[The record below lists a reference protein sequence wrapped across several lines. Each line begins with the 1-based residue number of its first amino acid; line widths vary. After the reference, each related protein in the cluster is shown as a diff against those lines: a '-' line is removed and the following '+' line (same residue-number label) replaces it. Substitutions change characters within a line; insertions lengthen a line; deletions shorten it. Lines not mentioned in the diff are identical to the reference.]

1 VLFTYDE
8 HGHPELGKVS
18 KSHIF
23 NELLGK
29 EIAQL
34 GLKVKSRPDEIGY
47 EVRCCA
53 PASYDL
59 VYCSMLGMG
68 VYNLF
73 SQGITGCMV
82 YVDQLGEVSPLYLKD
97 LQDPSTGK
105 IPPRLVNIG
114 GNKIQSF
121 ISNIMD
127 YITPDDYQAA
137 KEFVKNPEAYDF
149 YKILNW

>member
-1 VLFTYDE
+1 
-8 HGHPELGKVS
+8 
-18 KSHIF
+18 
-23 NELLGK
+23 
-29 EIAQL
+29 
-34 GLKVKSRPDEIGY
+34 
-47 EVRCCA
+47 
-53 PASYDL
+53 
-59 VYCSMLGMG
+59 MLGMG

-105 IPPRLVNIG
+105 IPPRLVNVG

-137 KEFVKNPEAYDF
+137 KKYVKNPEAYDF